1 MKNKYI
7 VKLNSE
13 QKDYKVTKKILLIGD
28 PNVGKTSFLKR
39 YLNDEYDNIYSPT
52 IGTNIKS
59 SYVSCENNIYKLN
72 FWDVSGQD
80 KYRNNI
86 QSYYKNIDGIILM
99 YDVND
104 MDTFVNIKYW
114 MSEINKYS
122 SGKIIVS
129 IVGNKFDDLTSEYE
143 VDDILGI
150 NIASKFNCKYNKISI
165 KNNINVDNVIYDMI
179 FDIVHNK

>member
-59 SYVSCENNIYKLN
+59 SYVSCENNI
-72 FWDVSGQD
+72 
-80 KYRNNI
+80 
-86 QSYYKNIDGIILM
+86 
-99 YDVND
+99 
-104 MDTFVNIKYW
+104 
-114 MSEINKYS
+114 
-122 SGKIIVS
+122 
-129 IVGNKFDDLTSEYE
+129 
-143 VDDILGI
+143 
-150 NIASKFNCKYNKISI
+150 
-165 KNNINVDNVIYDMI
+165 
-179 FDIVHNK
+179 